1 MKKGKRK
8 KIEKKNGSKEGCI
21 EVGKRMK
28 NKGNTIRDG
37 KGAWLYR
44 ENEWKRRRKECEI
57 GMEEKEK
64 KVYYRRSDQM
74 MNGWRE

>member
-1 MKKGKRK
+1 
-8 KIEKKNGSKEGCI
+8 
-21 EVGKRMK
+21 MK
-28 NKGNTIRDG
+28 NKGNIIRDG